1 MVKWSNLKDPYR
13 HIDKR
18 MNAQSSQQIL
28 ENKLRL
34 KTLIISTKWLA
45 KQACAFRGYDK
56 LVNSLN
62 RGKFIELIKLL
73 ATMNKEINK
82 IVLENAHK
90 NAQYIALKIQ
100 KELLNIL
107 ANKEI
112 RDTKFCILVD
122 EALDESHKEE
132 CFFEV
137 VNVDDTKTS
146 LLKNEICNV
155 LARYNPLIENLR
167 ATTERA
173 FSVMSLIKTS
183 LRIRSTLKSRVR
195 PWALPKQGNKRS
207 SKKTKLDST
216 AKAKEKVNSKMDAK

>member
-107 ANKEI
+107 GNKVRHKIREEI
-112 RDTKFCILVD
+112 IDTKFCNLVD
-122 EALDESHKEE
+122 KALDESHKEQMAIILRYIDCDEFIRE

-155 LARYNPLIENLR
+155 L
-167 ATTERA
+167 
-173 FSVMSLIKTS
+173 
-183 LRIRSTLKSRVR
+183 
-195 PWALPKQGNKRS
+195 
-207 SKKTKLDST
+207 LDT
-216 AKAKEKVNSKMDAK
+216 IF